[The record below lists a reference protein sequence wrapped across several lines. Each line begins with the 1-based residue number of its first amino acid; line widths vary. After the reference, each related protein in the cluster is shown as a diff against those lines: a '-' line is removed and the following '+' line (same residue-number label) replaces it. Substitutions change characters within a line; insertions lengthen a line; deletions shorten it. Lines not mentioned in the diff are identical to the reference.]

1 MFTIT
6 TEVLLN
12 SRSELIVC
20 MMNEG
25 ILHVIGDI
33 IVNEMDPLVL
43 VCLFCVFDLFL
54 IHSFI
59 HFIVNCLV
67 VLYFFLLK
75 TKLYLIIHII

>member
-1 MFTIT
+1 MLMFTIT

-59 HFIVNCLV
+59 LLLIAWLFCNFFIEN
-67 VLYFFLLK
+67 
-75 TKLYLIIHII
+75 